1 MRTPLRDR
9 LDILVNCAGV
19 QDRNFLEETTVAFW
33 DHLQD
38 VNLRGPFIAIRE
50 AVKYMRADGTDGRIV
65 NIASNSAF
73 HATAP
78 SLFAYSTSKAGVVGL
93 TRAAAIE
100 VAKDNIRV
108 NAICPG
114 NTTTPR
120 PVHLHRSRIF
130 KRNDRQIHAA
140 ARPPGAPCR
149 YRCRRVV
156 CRIRCVRLHDRPD
169 TCDRWWAAYVL
180 KQPAAAAHDLRPT
193 YDYIIVGA
201 GSSGCVLAN
210 RLSADPAVSVLLV
223 ESGPDDTSPLIRMPR
238 GIGKLLAPGN
248 PHVWSYNV
256 SPGGNRP
263 QEIWLKGRT
272 IGGSS
277 SVNGMVY
284 VRGAPRD
291 YDGWEA
297 LGCTGWGW
305 SDMQSRF
312 VALEDHA
319 LGPSA
324 SRGAGG
330 PLRVSMHPAG
340 SKLCEAV
347 LGAAEQLGTPRCA
360 DMNDLHT
367 VAAGGMGYQ
376 PVTTFRGK
384 RFSAARAF
392 LTPVRARKNL
402 DVLTE
407 TDVLRVE
414 FAERQATGVRLRNK
428 TGTYTVQASREVILS
443 AGAIQTPKL
452 LQLSG
457 IGPGALLQAF
467 GIGIVAESENVGR
480 NLREHRYLS
489 TQYQVKGGSLNAS
502 LGGLGLARSVLDY
515 LFRSKGAL
523 THAAHEV
530 GGFVKTR
537 PGLDHADAQIGVGLY
552 SIHASERGVEIDKT
566 PSLTILGYFTRPESQ
581 GEIRIQ
587 SPDPDHAPAI
597 DANHFSAE
605 IDRTSAISL
614 FRWLRRL
621 GRQKPLA
628 DWIVQETAPGP
639 SIETDDDILNNAVS
653 LGGTSFHVSGTA
665 RMGADAGSVLDPQLR
680 VRGVSGLRVVD
691 TSIMPTLVSGNTNA
705 PAMAI
710 GLRAAD
716 FILAK

>member
-1 MRTPLRDR
+1 M
-9 LDILVNCAGV
+9 
-19 QDRNFLEETTVAFW
+19 
-33 DHLQD
+33 
-38 VNLRGPFIAIRE
+38 
-50 AVKYMRADGTDGRIV
+50 
-65 NIASNSAF
+65 
-73 HATAP
+73 
-78 SLFAYSTSKAGVVGL
+78 
-93 TRAAAIE
+93 
-100 VAKDNIRV
+100 
-108 NAICPG
+108 
-114 NTTTPR
+114 
-120 PVHLHRSRIF
+120 
-130 KRNDRQIHAA
+130 
-140 ARPPGAPCR
+140 
-149 YRCRRVV
+149 
-156 CRIRCVRLHDRPD
+156 
-169 TCDRWWAAYVL
+169 L
-180 KQPAAAAHDLRPT
+180 KQPSAAGNDLRPI

-248 PHVWSYNV
+248 PHVWSYSV
-256 SPGGNRP
+256 SPGGNAP
-263 QEIWLKGRT
+263 PETWLKGRT
-272 IGGSS
+272 VGGSS
-277 SVNGMVY
+277 SINGMVY

-305 SDMQSRF
+305 QEMEKRF
-312 VALEDHA
+312 VAMEDHA
-319 LGPSA
+319 LGPAA
-324 SRGAGG
+324 SRGVGG
-330 PLRVSMHPAG
+330 PLRISMHPSGA
-340 SKLCEAV
+340 KLCEAV
-347 LGAAEQLGTPRCA
+347 LGAAARIGAPRCA
-360 DMNDLHT
+360 DMNDVET

-392 LTPVRARKNL
+392 LAPVRGRKNL

-407 TDVLRVE
+407 TDVLNIV
-414 FAERQATGVRLRNK
+414 FADRQATGVRLRNK
-428 TGTYTVQASREVILS
+428 TGLHTVQATREVILS

-457 IGPGALLQAF
+457 IGPGALLRGF
-467 GIGIVAESENVGR
+467 GIDVVAASENVGR
-480 NLREHRYLS
+480 NLREHRYLL
-489 TQYQVKGGSLNAS
+489 TQYQVKGGSLNNM
-502 LGGLGLARSVLDY
+502 LGGFGLVRSAIDY
-515 LFRSKGAL
+515 LLRSKGAL

-552 SIHASERGVEIDKT
+552 SMHASEKGVAIEKA
-566 PSLTILGYFTRPESQ
+566 PGLTILGYFTNPESQ

-597 DANHFSAE
+597 NANHFSAE
-605 IDRTSAISL
+605 IDRISAISL

-621 GRQKPLA
+621 GQQKPLA

-639 SIETDDDILNNAVS
+639 SIETDDDILTNAVS

-665 RMGADAGSVLDPQLR
+665 RMGSDAESVLDPQLR

-716 FILAK
+716 LILGG